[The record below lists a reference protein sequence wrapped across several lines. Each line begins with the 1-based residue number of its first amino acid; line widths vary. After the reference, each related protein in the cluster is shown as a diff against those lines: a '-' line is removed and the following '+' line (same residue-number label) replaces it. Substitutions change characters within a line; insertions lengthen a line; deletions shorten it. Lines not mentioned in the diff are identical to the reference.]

1 LKRYKFT
8 KLATAATAL
17 MLFGAACGGDTT
29 GPSTPGATGAVPE
42 GGTLIDGAQLAT
54 ADNLTSFDPGLVQT
68 LDEAQV
74 TYALYDGL
82 TDFDFSDATHPV
94 LKPLVAEGWTS
105 NSDATEF
112 TFTIKKGQ
120 VFSNGD
126 PVLPSSFKFA
136 WVRAGKKSFASQYGY
151 LIDYVKDGSKLQS
164 GEVDNLDSSIM
175 ADDNAMTL
183 KVILESPFADFPAV
197 VSHTFFMPLPEKLVS
212 PLADQHQ
219 WDKGLMIGNGPFKM
233 EKPKSETEVDL
244 VRNDLWAGNV
254 YGDTRAKLDRL
265 VFKISKDPESAYTD
279 FEAGNLMSATIPSGR
294 YADARAKYH
303 TTSDEH
309 VLASYYFDF
318 GFTDPTFAGQQ
329 NVKLRQAISLA
340 IDRDEINQKVYES
353 VRTNATGITPPG
365 IPGYKEGLCNY
376 CKYDPD
382 QAKKLL
388 QEWKDA
394 GNQLTGPITIDY
406 NTGGSH
412 QDVVSII
419 QQNLKA
425 IGIDSKTNPVSE
437 KYFTVMPK
445 GGCHFCRSGWSADY
459 PTYGNFM
466 VDLFS
471 ETALGGNNLGSFND
485 PTFNDL
491 VAKALSE
498 PNDEK
503 RASLYEQAE
512 DYLLNTATATVPINW
527 YNGDQ
532 AYADNVVG
540 YVQGPLSIINWERV
554 GVKQ

>member
-1 LKRYKFT
+1 
-8 KLATAATAL
+8 
-17 MLFGAACGGDTT
+17 
-29 GPSTPGATGAVPE
+29 
-42 GGTLIDGAQLAT
+42 
-54 ADNLTSFDPGLVQT
+54 
-68 LDEAQV
+68 
-74 TYALYDGL
+74 
-82 TDFDFSDATHPV
+82 
-94 LKPLVAEGWTS
+94 
-105 NSDATEF
+105 
-112 TFTIKKGQ
+112 
-120 VFSNGD
+120 
-126 PVLPSSFKFA
+126 
-136 WVRAGKKSFASQYGY
+136 
-151 LIDYVKDGSKLQS
+151 
-164 GEVDNLDSSIM
+164 
-175 ADDNAMTL
+175 
-183 KVILESPFADFPAV
+183 
-197 VSHTFFMPLPEKLVS
+197 
-212 PLADQHQ
+212 
-219 WDKGLMIGNGPFKM
+219 
-233 EKPKSETEVDL
+233 
-244 VRNDLWAGNV
+244 
-254 YGDTRAKLDRL
+254 
-265 VFKISKDPESAYTD
+265 
-279 FEAGNLMSATIPSGR
+279 
-294 YADARAKYH
+294 
-303 TTSDEH
+303 
-309 VLASYYFDF
+309 
-318 GFTDPTFAGQQ
+318 
-329 NVKLRQAISLA
+329 VKLRQAISLA